1 MVRELFSLPSTL
13 FEIEVTRPIPK
24 QLDVPIENYYGMEI
38 GRKEIEIELKDKEK
52 SETALPEA
60 LNLSAALTGKK
71 LFLKGAAAAAGLA

>member
-1 MVRELFSLPSTL
+1 MPAAVVRELFSLPSTL

-52 SETALPEA
+52 SENGIAG
-60 LNLSAALTGKK
+60 SIK
-71 LFLKGAAAAAGLA
+71 LISGVDGEKVIF